1 MRRGAVPLGQRPGP
15 YARTERQNLF
25 FGVIPSDSP
34 ERPR

>member
-1 MRRGAVPLGQRPGP
+1 MRRGAVRSDSAPAVRPS
-15 YARTERQNLF
+15 ERQNLF